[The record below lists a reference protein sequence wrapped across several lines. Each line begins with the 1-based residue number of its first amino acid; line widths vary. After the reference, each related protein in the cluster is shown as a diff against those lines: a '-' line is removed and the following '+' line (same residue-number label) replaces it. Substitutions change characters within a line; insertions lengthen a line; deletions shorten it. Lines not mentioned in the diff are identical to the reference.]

1 MLLYSYY
8 TCFGVEPE
16 DVLFMLDH
24 NILHGS
30 DDYTGE
36 RYVAVF
42 FTDAAAFATGW
53 KDEDWPFEQE

>member
-1 MLLYSYY
+1 
-8 TCFGVEPE
+8 
-16 DVLFMLDH
+16 MLDH